1 MSEKTFLVEIGT
13 EELPPKALRS
23 LAESFAANFTAEL
36 DNAGLA
42 HGTVQWFAAPR
53 RLALKVANLA
63 EAQPDR
69 EIEKR
74 GPAIAQAFDAE
85 GKPSKAAEGWARGCG
100 ITVDQAERLTTD
112 KGEWLL
118 YRAHVK
124 GESTEALLP
133 NMVATSLAKLPIPK
147 LMRWGASDVHFVRPV
162 HTVTLLLGDKVIP
175 ATILGI
181 QSDRVIRGHRFM
193 GEPEFTIDNAD
204 QYPEILRER
213 GKVIADYEERKAK
226 IKADA
231 EEAARKIGGNADLSE
246 SLLEEVAS
254 LVEWLIVLTAKFE
267 EKFLAVPSEALVYTM
282 KGDQKYFPVYA
293 NDGKLLPNFIFV
305 ANIESKDPQQIISGN
320 EKVVR
325 PRLADAEFFFNT
337 DRKKRLEDN
346 LPRLQTVLFQQQL
359 GTLRDK
365 TDRIQALAGWIAEQ
379 IGADVNHATRAGLL
393 SKCDLMTNMVFEFTD
408 TQGVMGM
415 HYARHDG
422 EAEDVAVALNEQY
435 QPRFV

>member
-23 LAESFAANFTAEL
+23 LAESFAANFTADL

-193 GEPEFTIDNAD
+193 ANRNSPSTTPISIRKFCVSA
-204 QYPEILRER
+204 
-213 GKVIADYEERKAK
+213 GKSSPITKNVKRRLKPMPK
-226 IKADA
+226 KQ
-231 EEAARKIGGNADLSE
+231 R
-246 SLLEEVAS
+246 VR
-254 LVEWLIVLTAKFE
+254 
-267 EKFLAVPSEALVYTM
+267 LAV
-282 KGDQKYFPVYA
+282 
-293 NDGKLLPNFIFV
+293 
-305 ANIESKDPQQIISGN
+305 
-320 EKVVR
+320 
-325 PRLADAEFFFNT
+325 
-337 DRKKRLEDN
+337 
-346 LPRLQTVLFQQQL
+346 
-359 GTLRDK
+359 TL
-365 TDRIQALAGWIAEQ
+365 T
-379 IGADVNHATRAGLL
+379 
-393 SKCDLMTNMVFEFTD
+393 
-408 TQGVMGM
+408 
-415 HYARHDG
+415 
-422 EAEDVAVALNEQY
+422 
-435 QPRFV
+435 

>member
-181 QSDRVIRGHRFM
+181 QSDRVIRGTALWASRNSLSTM
-193 GEPEFTIDNAD
+193 PIS
-204 QYPEILRER
+204 I
-213 GKVIADYEERKAK
+213 RKFCVSAVK
-226 IKADA
+226 SSPITKNVK
-231 EEAARKIGGNADLSE
+231 RRLKPMLKKRR
-246 SLLEEVAS
+246 VR
-254 LVEWLIVLTAKFE
+254 
-267 EKFLAVPSEALVYTM
+267 LAV
-282 KGDQKYFPVYA
+282 
-293 NDGKLLPNFIFV
+293 
-305 ANIESKDPQQIISGN
+305 
-320 EKVVR
+320 
-325 PRLADAEFFFNT
+325 
-337 DRKKRLEDN
+337 
-346 LPRLQTVLFQQQL
+346 
-359 GTLRDK
+359 TL
-365 TDRIQALAGWIAEQ
+365 T
-379 IGADVNHATRAGLL
+379 
-393 SKCDLMTNMVFEFTD
+393 
-408 TQGVMGM
+408 
-415 HYARHDG
+415 
-422 EAEDVAVALNEQY
+422 
-435 QPRFV
+435 

>member
-124 GESTEALLP
+124 RRKHRSTAAEYGCDFAGETADPETDAL
-133 NMVATSLAKLPIPK
+133 
-147 LMRWGASDVHFVRPV
+147 G
-162 HTVTLLLGDKVIP
+162 
-175 ATILGI
+175 
-181 QSDRVIRGHRFM
+181 RV
-193 GEPEFTIDNAD
+193 
-204 QYPEILRER
+204 
-213 GKVIADYEERKAK
+213 
-226 IKADA
+226 
-231 EEAARKIGGNADLSE
+231 
-246 SLLEEVAS
+246 
-254 LVEWLIVLTAKFE
+254 
-267 EKFLAVPSEALVYTM
+267 
-282 KGDQKYFPVYA
+282 
-293 NDGKLLPNFIFV
+293 
-305 ANIESKDPQQIISGN
+305 
-320 EKVVR
+320 
-325 PRLADAEFFFNT
+325 
-337 DRKKRLEDN
+337 
-346 LPRLQTVLFQQQL
+346 
-359 GTLRDK
+359 
-365 TDRIQALAGWIAEQ
+365 
-379 IGADVNHATRAGLL
+379 
-393 SKCDLMTNMVFEFTD
+393 
-408 TQGVMGM
+408 
-415 HYARHDG
+415 
-422 EAEDVAVALNEQY
+422 
-435 QPRFV
+435 

>member
-133 NMVATSLAKLPIPK
+133 NMVATSLAKLPIETDALGRK
-147 LMRWGASDVHFVRPV
+147 RRALRASGAHRD
-162 HTVTLLLGDKVIP
+162 P
-175 ATILGI
+175 AAGR
-181 QSDRVIRGHRFM
+181 QSH
-193 GEPEFTIDNAD
+193 
-204 QYPEILRER
+204 
-213 GKVIADYEERKAK
+213 
-226 IKADA
+226 
-231 EEAARKIGGNADLSE
+231 
-246 SLLEEVAS
+246 
-254 LVEWLIVLTAKFE
+254 
-267 EKFLAVPSEALVYTM
+267 
-282 KGDQKYFPVYA
+282 
-293 NDGKLLPNFIFV
+293 
-305 ANIESKDPQQIISGN
+305 SGN
-320 EKVVR
+320 HSGHSVR
-325 PRLADAEFFFNT
+325 S
-337 DRKKRLEDN
+337 
-346 LPRLQTVLFQQQL
+346 
-359 GTLRDK
+359 RDSRPPLYGR
-365 TDRIQALAGWIAEQ
+365 TGIHHRQRRSVSGNSA
-379 IGADVNHATRAGLL
+379 
-393 SKCDLMTNMVFEFTD
+393 
-408 TQGVMGM
+408 
-415 HYARHDG
+415 
-422 EAEDVAVALNEQY
+422 
-435 QPRFV
+435 

>member
-181 QSDRVIRGHRFM
+181 QSDRVIRGTALWASRNSPSITPISIRKFCVSV
-193 GEPEFTIDNAD
+193 
-204 QYPEILRER
+204 
-213 GKVIADYEERKAK
+213 GKSSPITKNVRRRLKPMPK
-226 IKADA
+226 KQ
-231 EEAARKIGGNADLSE
+231 R
-246 SLLEEVAS
+246 VR
-254 LVEWLIVLTAKFE
+254 
-267 EKFLAVPSEALVYTM
+267 LAV
-282 KGDQKYFPVYA
+282 
-293 NDGKLLPNFIFV
+293 
-305 ANIESKDPQQIISGN
+305 
-320 EKVVR
+320 
-325 PRLADAEFFFNT
+325 
-337 DRKKRLEDN
+337 
-346 LPRLQTVLFQQQL
+346 
-359 GTLRDK
+359 TL
-365 TDRIQALAGWIAEQ
+365 T
-379 IGADVNHATRAGLL
+379 
-393 SKCDLMTNMVFEFTD
+393 
-408 TQGVMGM
+408 
-415 HYARHDG
+415 
-422 EAEDVAVALNEQY
+422 
-435 QPRFV
+435 

>member
-133 NMVATSLAKLPIPK
+133 NMVATSLAKLPIETDALGRK
-147 LMRWGASDVHFVRPV
+147 RRALCASGSHRDPAAGRQSYSGYHSGYSVRSR
-162 HTVTLLLGDKVIP
+162 D
-175 ATILGI
+175 
-181 QSDRVIRGHRFM
+181 S
-193 GEPEFTIDNAD
+193 
-204 QYPEILRER
+204 
-213 GKVIADYEERKAK
+213 
-226 IKADA
+226 
-231 EEAARKIGGNADLSE
+231 
-246 SLLEEVAS
+246 
-254 LVEWLIVLTAKFE
+254 
-267 EKFLAVPSEALVYTM
+267 
-282 KGDQKYFPVYA
+282 
-293 NDGKLLPNFIFV
+293 
-305 ANIESKDPQQIISGN
+305 
-320 EKVVR
+320 R
-325 PRLADAEFFFNT
+325 PPLY
-337 DRKKRLEDN
+337 
-346 LPRLQTVLFQQQL
+346 
-359 GTLRDK
+359 G
-365 TDRIQALAGWIAEQ
+365 
-379 IGADVNHATRAGLL
+379 RAGI
-393 SKCDLMTNMVFEFTD
+393 
-408 TQGVMGM
+408 
-415 HYARHDG
+415 HYRQCRSVSRNSA
-422 EAEDVAVALNEQY
+422 
-435 QPRFV
+435 